1 MAKEDLIKALE
12 HVENTLNDAL
22 KLMGDSMAQ
31 YYIESALAEIDAIKK
46 EEV

>member
-12 HVENTLNDAL
+12 HVEGTLNEAL

>member
-12 HVENTLNDAL
+12 HVEKTLDDAL

-31 YYIESALAEIDAIKK
+31 YYIEAALAEIDAIKK